1 MSMDDKLLLFKSLIR
16 KKSKEIEI
24 ASKNAA
30 EIPEIIFRANSFLW
44 VMIFFTIYLCA
55 VVFLIENILKNILR
69 KLLRY
74 GFKSLF
80 INGKYYKY

>member
-1 MSMDDKLLLFKSLIR
+1 MDDKLLLFKSLIR

-24 ASKNAA
+24 ASKKAA
-30 EIPEIIFRANSFLW
+30 AIPEIIFRTKSFLC
-44 VMIFFTIYLCA
+44 VIIFFTIYLWA
-55 VVFLIENILKNILR
+55 LVFFIENILKNILR

-80 INGKYYKY
+80 IYGKY